1 VYDQS
6 TGGIQKKGVNV
17 ASATSN
23 SSASMLDKHIAFV
36 GAGQMAEALAKG
48 FLSKG
53 IVQGKQVHAY
63 DISEAR
69 RTLFADSLKV
79 NVPDSNNSAV
89 RVAEVVLLAVKPQYL
104 ISTMQSV
111 DPSNWEGKLV
121 VSIAA
126 GITID
131 TLKSVLPAS
140 ARVVR
145 IMPNTPCLVGESAS
159 AIAVSQEATPEDQ
172 KVVESLFKT
181 VGMTIAVEESYLD
194 AVTGL
199 SGSGPAYVFLT
210 IEALSDG
217 GVRAGLPRPVA
228 TKLAA
233 QTVMGAAKM
242 VLETGRHPGELK
254 DMVTSPAGTTISG
267 VHALEDHGIRAAF
280 IDAVHKA
287 TLRSKEL
294 SKL

>member
-1 VYDQS
+1 
-6 TGGIQKKGVNV
+6 
-17 ASATSN
+17 
-23 SSASMLDKHIAFV
+23 MLDKHIAFV

-48 FLSKG
+48 FLSRG

>member
-1 VYDQS
+1 
-6 TGGIQKKGVNV
+6 
-17 ASATSN
+17 
-23 SSASMLDKHIAFV
+23 
-36 GAGQMAEALAKG
+36 
-48 FLSKG
+48 
-53 IVQGKQVHAY
+53 
-63 DISEAR
+63 
-69 RTLFADSLKV
+69 
-79 NVPDSNNSAV
+79 
-89 RVAEVVLLAVKPQYL
+89 
-104 ISTMQSV
+104 MQSV